1 MELNELSNQLARRV
15 GITPE
20 QANTAITLVSKTLL
34 QKAEPGKASSI
45 LSKLPESITNFFS
58 DSEKDQFKTTKQD
71 VSKEEVIRK
80 LDTEAGIK
88 DPKKAQQTTEEAV
101 RLLQNETG
109 EQDLLD
115 NVMGK
120 FKSLNPFD

>member
-1 MELNELSNQLARRV
+1 MELDELSNQLAQRV

-34 QKAEPGKASSI
+34 QKAEPDKASSI

-58 DSEKDQFKTTKQD
+58 DNEKDQFKTTKQD

-80 LDTEAGIK
+80 LDEAGIK

-101 RLLQNETG
+101 RLLKSETG

-115 NVMGK
+115 DVMGK